1 MQHRSIAERPVE
13 IRAIGDTK
21 TISGYA
27 AVFNS
32 LSNDLG
38 GFRETIHP
46 DAFKRSL
53 QEVIAGTRAVS
64 ARIQHD
70 GGLSTIGTTS
80 NGSLKLSVDATGLRY
95 DIVEPPDTT
104 AARDIMTLVEGGY
117 ISKSSF
123 AFQIPDGGASWDFKT
138 NPPTQRLLDVDL
150 IDVAPVDG
158 PAYNDTSVEARSETL
173 ANMEANRPKP
183 NGPTV
188 DERMTA
194 LNKLRI
200 KKV

>member
-1 MQHRSIAERPVE
+1 MQQHRSITDSAVE
-13 IRAIGDTK
+13 IRADGDTK

-32 LSNDLG
+32 LSNNLG
-38 GFRETIHP
+38 GFRETIAP
-46 DAFKRSL
+46 DAFARSL
-53 QEVIAGTRAVS
+53 KEIKAGTRAVS

-70 GGLSTIGTTS
+70 GGLSTIGTTA
-80 NGSLKLSVDATGLRY
+80 NGSLQLSVDATGLRY

-104 AARDIMTLVEGGY
+104 AARDIMTLVDGGY

-123 AFQIPDGGASWDFKT
+123 AFQIPEGGASWDFAT
-138 NPPTQRLLDVDL
+138 EPPTQRLLDVDL

-158 PAYNDTSVEARSETL
+158 PAYEATTVEARSETM
-173 ANMEANRPKP
+173 ARMEADRPKP

-188 DERMTA
+188 AQRMME
-194 LNKLRI
+194 LNKLRL
-200 KKV
+200 